1 MMLKDSDGTFVSSFL
16 RLTKSLLRTRMQM
29 ACKMRNRENLEEEN
43 MKLVKKSFAAFM
55 MLIMLV
61 GCMHPMIVKAVAN
74 DAATAKKVVSVC
86 ASYIKKG
93 ATTDT
98 GITYTNSNNSVTYAS
113 VMTEMGLP
121 TEPPASTGWTNIG
134 GSTTDIIKYEDG
146 TKTVGAVYFKRGDTS
161 DVYVHVKKGEEV
173 HTISFRFNK
182 DSGVLQSVN
191 NFEGTSKA
199 ELVAFLD
206 NYFEEESGETVP
218 EIAPEEPQPEPTT
231 ESVLPSN
238 MTDNGNGT
246 YTVVDSELGETI
258 INATVVSEGMVYRM
272 YNPNSG
278 EHFYTKDAAEKDS
291 LTAGGWNYE
300 EDASFETI
308 AATEED
314 AVPVYRVYNPNSGL
328 HHYTMEKGEA
338 LSLKNIGWNYE
349 GISLYVYNKYSS
361 KGSEQYRMYNPNDG
375 QHHWTVSAGE
385 RDSLVAIGWND
396 EGIAWRVK

>member
-1 MMLKDSDGTFVSSFL
+1 
-16 RLTKSLLRTRMQM
+16 
-29 ACKMRNRENLEEEN
+29 

-121 TEPPASTGWTNIG
+121 TEPPASTGEWTG
-134 GSTTDIIKYEDG
+134 SGSTTDIIKYEDG
-146 TKTVGAVYFKRGDTS
+146 TKTVWAVYFKYGDTS
-161 DVYVHVKKGEEV
+161 DVYVSVKKGEEV
-173 HTISFRFNK
+173 HTISFMFNK

-258 INATVVSEGMVYRM
+258 IKATVVSEGMVYRM

-278 EHFYTKDAAEKDS
+278 EHVYTKDAGERDQMVIW
-291 LTAGGWNYE
+291 GWNYE
-300 EDASFETI
+300 EDASYPTI
-308 AATEED
+308 AADEED
-314 AVPVYRVYNPNSGL
+314 AVPVYRVYNPNNGL
-328 HHYTMEKGEA
+328 HHYTMDKNEA
-338 LSLKNIGWNYE
+338 VTLKNRGYNYE
-349 GISLYVYNKYSS
+349 GISLYVYNKDS
-361 KGSEQYRMYNPNDG
+361 KKGTEQYRLYNPYDG
-375 QHHWTVSAGE
+375 QHHWTVSASE
-385 RDSLVAIGWND
+385 RDYLASIGWND
-396 EGIAWRVK
+396 EGVAWRVK

>member
-146 TKTVGAVYFKRGDTS
+146 TKTVCAVYFKCG
-161 DVYVHVKKGEEV
+161 
-173 HTISFRFNK
+173 
-182 DSGVLQSVN
+182 DSGDQIMSML
-191 NFEGTSKA
+191 A
-199 ELVAFLD
+199 
-206 NYFEEESGETVP
+206 
-218 EIAPEEPQPEPTT
+218 
-231 ESVLPSN
+231 
-238 MTDNGNGT
+238 
-246 YTVVDSELGETI
+246 
-258 INATVVSEGMVYRM
+258 
-272 YNPNSG
+272 
-278 EHFYTKDAAEKDS
+278 
-291 LTAGGWNYE
+291 
-300 EDASFETI
+300 
-308 AATEED
+308 
-314 AVPVYRVYNPNSGL
+314 
-328 HHYTMEKGEA
+328 
-338 LSLKNIGWNYE
+338 
-349 GISLYVYNKYSS
+349 
-361 KGSEQYRMYNPNDG
+361 
-375 QHHWTVSAGE
+375 
-385 RDSLVAIGWND
+385 
-396 EGIAWRVK
+396 